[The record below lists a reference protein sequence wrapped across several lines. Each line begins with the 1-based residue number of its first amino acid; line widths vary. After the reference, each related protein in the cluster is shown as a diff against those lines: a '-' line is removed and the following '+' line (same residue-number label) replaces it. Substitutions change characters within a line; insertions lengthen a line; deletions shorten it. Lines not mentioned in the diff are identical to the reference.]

1 MSKIFINWN
10 EEIFNDP
17 LKNKEII
24 EKIRSL
30 NFEGSENLYFDDIAI
45 NYSINGIVDIIKY
58 CNNIYKN
65 GVEHLIV
72 WASQTTQKL
81 INSCLDFVLG
91 KNNFHNENKIKLHF
105 IDGYDKLTITKQK
118 LDKYFKEDKNNKIA
132 IIFLDG
138 FIELNEGKINQMIN
152 LILSKFSEKSSDFL
166 IKKMIYFIGKNEW
179 FQHLKKH
186 KIPNNNIFIV
196 SSDINENYSFFSE
209 ISLIILATQGINIK
223 KLVDGYK
230 SNSTK
235 VLNHDLYFNS
245 ALKLAFYLN
254 QDISK
259 SKNGKINALRNIN
272 LFVSYDS
279 SLNISSN
286 LFSHLY
292 NPLTIKQNTFSD
304 YAFFPTDISKIGQ
317 SVLSNKIPKLII
329 YLTFKQN
336 NFDFQSSSII
346 DEDDLLSN
354 FEHVTLNQ
362 IKNASLNA
370 FNDYLLSFNEATD
383 VLRIDFENQ
392 SEEVFGEFISI
403 LYWSKIFY
411 GIINNINPFKIK

>member
-1 MSKIFINWN
+1 MIST
-10 EEIFNDP
+10 
-17 LKNKEII
+17 
-24 EKIRSL
+24 
-30 NFEGSENLYFDDIAI
+30 FE
-45 NYSINGIVDIIKY
+45 
-58 CNNIYKN
+58 
-65 GVEHLIV
+65 
-72 WASQTTQKL
+72 
-81 INSCLDFVLG
+81 
-91 KNNFHNENKIKLHF
+91 
-105 IDGYDKLTITKQK
+105 
-118 LDKYFKEDKNNKIA
+118 
-132 IIFLDG
+132 
-138 FIELNEGKINQMIN
+138 
-152 LILSKFSEKSSDFL
+152 
-166 IKKMIYFIGKNEW
+166 
-179 FQHLKKH
+179 KH

-370 FNDYLLSFNEATD
+370 LM
-383 VLRIDFENQ
+383 
-392 SEEVFGEFISI
+392 
-403 LYWSKIFY
+403 
-411 GIINNINPFKIK
+411 IIYFHLTKQLTY